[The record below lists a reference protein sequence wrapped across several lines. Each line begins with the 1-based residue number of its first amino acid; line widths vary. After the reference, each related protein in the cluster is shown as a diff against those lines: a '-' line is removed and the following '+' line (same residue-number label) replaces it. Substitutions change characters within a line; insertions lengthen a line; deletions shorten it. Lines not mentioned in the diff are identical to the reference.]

1 MDKIDIILLD
11 ERKEARTVQVC
22 YARGRQSTD
31 FYSDDPLYLNNCG
44 FYKDPDTDISVD
56 RPCGRYDY
64 HMLFVSS
71 GRIFIGDKALTQGRV
86 CLFPP
91 SSPQHYRY
99 ESGAGNEYYWL
110 HFSGH
115 QVPELLREYGLH
127 DGIADVSSGK
137 GEVER
142 IIKMMIHALSDRY
155 QNRDRFCAGLLGALL
170 ALISAP
176 PAVSSPFMRA
186 IKLLSD
192 PACEQSVE
200 EIATFYNMSTPHFI
214 RSFKQYTGLTP
225 NAFRIAKRME
235 IACEMLEMTG
245 MPVEAVAEA
254 VGYSDPLY
262 FSRLFHKKMGR
273 SPTDYRK
280 TAGAEASPPVPIK
293 I

>member
-1 MDKIDIILLD
+1 M
-11 ERKEARTVQVC
+11 QVLFG
-22 YARGRQSTD
+22 RGDGSTD
-31 FYSDDPLYLNNCG
+31 FQSDLPLYVNNCG
-44 FYKDPDTDISVD
+44 FYKNLEKDISVS
-56 RPCGRYDY
+56 RPKGRNDY
-64 HMLFVSS
+64 HILLTAS
-71 GRIFIGDKALTQGRV
+71 GRIRVNDCELTEGK
-86 CLFPP
+86 LFLFFPAVA
-91 SSPQHYRY
+91 QHYTY

-110 HFSGH
+110 HFSGR

-155 QNRDRFCAGLLGALL
+155 QNADRFCAGLLGALL

-200 EIATFYNMSTPHFI
+200 EIATFYNMSAPHFI

-245 MPVEAVAEA
+245 MPVEVVAEA